1 MDQRRIAERALQLVN
16 TESPTGSEQAAID
29 LVASWLEP
37 VADEIDAWV
46 TPMSELEADPAY
58 PGREVD
64 RDEVPVVAARITGNR
79 PGPTIVLTGH
89 VDTVPIGDAER
100 WTRDPAGEIDG
111 DTLYGRGAADMKVGL
126 VTAIEAFTVLSDE
139 GRDFPGEIRLVAVP
153 GEEDGGTG
161 TLAAIRRGWTGDLV
175 VITEPT
181 SGPDGPQIVVAHGGA
196 LTFTIEV
203 EGRSA
208 HAATRREGESAL
220 DHFWTIQQALQ
231 GIETDLNMGET
242 NPAMGALGLPYP
254 TTVGIV
260 HGGVWASNV
269 MEGLT
274 AEIRVGVTI
283 DETIEEAEER
293 FERSLRNA
301 IAGDPWLDE
310 HPPRIERTGAA
321 FGSSSIDVS
330 HPLVTTVSAAATT
343 VTGVEPATVGVP
355 YGCDMAL
362 WTRVG
367 GAATLVYGPGDV
379 RNAHAVDEH
388 ASLSEAETVA
398 TTLIETVRRIH
409 ATPGM

>member
-1 MDQRRIAERALQLVN
+1 MNHRRISERALELVN
-16 TESPTGSEQAAID
+16 TQSPTGSEHTAIG

-37 VADEIDAWV
+37 VADEVDAWV
-46 TPMSELEADPAY
+46 TPMAEIESDPAY

-89 VDTVPIGDAER
+89 VDTVPVGDLDR

-111 DTLYGRGAADMKVGL
+111 DTLYGRGAADMKTGL
-126 VTAIEAFTVLSDE
+126 VSAIEAFTVLADQ
-139 GRDFPGEIRLVAVP
+139 GRDFPGDVRLVAVP

-175 VITEPT
+175 IITEPT

-196 LTFTIEV
+196 LTLTIEV
-203 EGRSA
+203 DGRSA
-208 HAATRREGESAL
+208 HGATRLEGESAL
-220 DHFWTIQQALQ
+220 DHFWTVHRALRST
-231 GIETDLNMGET
+231 EAELNKAET
-242 NPAMGALGLPYP
+242 NRAMSALGLPYP
-254 TTVGIV
+254 TAIGIIR
-260 HGGVWASNV
+260 GGVWASNV
-269 MEGLT
+269 MERIT

-293 FERSLRNA
+293 FEQSLRTA
-301 IAGDPWLDE
+301 IGGDPWLDG

-321 FGSSSIDVS
+321 FGSSSIDAA
-330 HPLVTTVSAAATT
+330 HPLVAAVSESASV
-343 VTGVEPATVGVP
+343 VTGVAPAPIGVP

-362 WTRVG
+362 WTRIG

-379 RNAHAVDEH
+379 RNAHAADEH
-388 ASLSEAETVA
+388 ASLAEAGTVA
-398 TTLIETVRRIH
+398 AALVGAVHRIQ
-409 ATPGM
+409 AAPGV